1 MMLLQQQRAKLQ
13 GKNTCNLIIIVVV
26 VHVVAVAVVAVL
38 VVVVP
43 SLVDALVV
51 VVAAP
56 QLFGFWGLHA
66 LFEKAAQQTLFLF
79 AFLGRTATIELPCQA
94 LPPSPSLPPFLL
106 FFVSLCPLPHL
117 LPSPTTAGNCLTN
130 AASFAPSL

>member
-26 VHVVAVAVVAVL
+26 VYVVA
-38 VVVVP
+38 
-43 SLVDALVV
+43 ALVV
-51 VVAAP
+51 VVLFLVVVVP

-79 AFLGRTATIELPCQA
+79 AFFR
-94 LPPSPSLPPFLL
+94 S
-106 FFVSLCPLPHL
+106 HRH
-117 LPSPTTAGNCLTN
+117 N
-130 AASFAPSL
+130 

>member
-26 VHVVAVAVVAVL
+26 VHVVAVDVVAVL

-43 SLVDALVV
+43 SLVVV

-56 QLFGFWGLHA
+56 QWFGFWGLHA
-66 LFEKAAQQTLFLF
+66 LFEKAAQQTLFAF
-79 AFLGRTATIELPCQA
+79 AFFR
-94 LPPSPSLPPFLL
+94 S
-106 FFVSLCPLPHL
+106 HRH
-117 LPSPTTAGNCLTN
+117 N
-130 AASFAPSL
+130 